1 MASAAPQQVSPPAA
15 PQQDLLSALP
25 SVIIRIKAPRDLIH
39 VATNSLFSHFEV
51 IDERPD
57 TARIGVHTNM
67 KTFRRPYDRQLVF
80 DRPAALTIAAW
91 LNTHFSRPGA
101 PYTALIVLRALWLS
115 DARYIREDLV
125 RDPDRRFEK
134 THIRLKAEIYAVK
147 DDRYLPI
154 IRFDTLQATKKMTY
168 YASLQ
173 APYSDWGNNLASIL
187 AELADSSSSLTGSHQ
202 DGDRRISLEDI
213 LLFNTSRFEAPI
225 GTDTM
230 LTRGVYNS
238 FEEFRNNAPSIRDFE
253 VKVEDDRRILYTREA
268 GNSYYTH
275 DAWGYCDGK
284 DVYIM
289 RDGILYSAWREGKA
303 FYFYRDI
310 ISRVNPPDA
319 ENSPGAGRNPGA
331 EELSTRI
338 RHRRRFR
345 HRPPCRL
352 QTPLRLLRRYGYRKC
367 VLTMPADRPVAD
379 LKASQ
384 SSHSW
389 PPVL

>member
-1 MASAAPQQVSPPAA
+1 MKNPFLLSFYLVGIFPFTPIRAQMPVSAAPQQE
-15 PQQDLLSALP
+15 LLSALP
-25 SVIIRIKAPRDLIH
+25 SVTIRIKTSHDLSQT
-39 VATNSLFSHFEV
+39 ANSSLFSHFEV

-67 KTFRRPYDRQLVF
+67 KTFRRPYDRQLIF
-80 DRPAALTIAAW
+80 DQPAAPAVAAW
-91 LNTHFSRPGA
+91 LNNHFTRPGA

-134 THIRLKAEIYAVK
+134 THIRLKAEVYAVK
-147 DDRYLPI
+147 DNRYLPV

-173 APYSDWGNNLASIL
+173 APYSDWGKNLASIL
-187 AELADSSSSLTGSHQ
+187 ADLADSSSSVTALRQ

-225 GTDTM
+225 GIDTT

-238 FEEFRNNAPSIRDFE
+238 FEEFRNNTPSIRDFE

-289 RDGILYSAWREGKA
+289 RDGVLYSAWREGKA

-310 ISRVNPPDA
+310 ISRVNPPA
-319 ENSPGAGRNPGA
+319 TEKNPATEGLSGATTGDSVTGRHA
-331 EELSTRI
+331 DYK
-338 RHRRRFR
+338 
-345 HRPPCRL
+345 
-352 QTPLRLLRRYGYRKC
+352 RRYVYSVDMDTGNVY
-367 VLTMPADRPVAD
+367 
-379 LKASQ
+379 
-384 SSHSW
+384 
-389 PPVL
+389 

>member
-1 MASAAPQQVSPPAA
+1 MKNPFLLSLYLAGIFPFAPIRAQMPLSAAS
-15 PQQDLLSALP
+15 QQDLLSALP
-25 SVIIRIKAPRDLIH
+25 SVTIRIKASHDLAH
-39 VATNSLFSHFEV
+39 TPNNSLFSHFEV

-80 DRPAALTIAAW
+80 EQSAAPAVAAW
-91 LNTHFSRPGA
+91 LNNHFSRPGA

-134 THIRLKAEIYAVK
+134 THIRLKAEVYAVK
-147 DDRYLPI
+147 DNRYLPV
-154 IRFDTLQATKKMTY
+154 IRYDTLQATKKMTY

-173 APYSDWGNNLASIL
+173 APYSDWGKNLASIL
-187 AELADSSSSLTGSHQ
+187 ADLADSSSSVTTRRQ
-202 DGDRRISLEDI
+202 DGNRRISLEDI
-213 LLFNTSRFEAPI
+213 RQFNTSRFEAPI
-225 GTDTM
+225 GIDTM

-289 RDGILYSAWREGKA
+289 RDGVLYSAWREGKA

-319 ENSPGAGRNPGA
+319 EKNPAAKRNPAAAG
-331 EELSTRI
+331 LSTHSPAERDSVSD
-338 RHRRRFR
+338 RHADYK
-345 HRPPCRL
+345 
-352 QTPLRLLRRYGYRKC
+352 RRYVYSVDMDTGTVY
-367 VLTMPADRPVAD
+367 
-379 LKASQ
+379 
-384 SSHSW
+384 
-389 PPVL
+389 

>member
-1 MASAAPQQVSPPAA
+1 MKNPFLLSFFLVGIFPFAPIQAQMPVSTV

-25 SVIIRIKAPRDLIH
+25 SVTIRIKTSHDLTQT
-39 VATNSLFSHFEV
+39 ANSSLFSHFEV

-80 DRPAALTIAAW
+80 DQPAAPAVAAW
-91 LNTHFSRPGA
+91 LNNHFTRPGA

-134 THIRLKAEIYAVK
+134 THIRLKAEVYAVK
-147 DDRYLPI
+147 DNRYLPV

-173 APYSDWGNNLASIL
+173 APYSDWGKNLASIL
-187 AELADSSSSLTGSHQ
+187 ADLADSSSSLTARRQ
-202 DGDRRISLEDI
+202 DGNRRINLEDI
-213 LLFNTSRFEAPI
+213 LRFNTSRFEAPI
-225 GTDTM
+225 GIDTT

-289 RDGILYSAWREGKA
+289 RDGVLYSAWREGKA

-310 ISRVNPPDA
+310 ISRVNPPAA
-319 ENSPGAGRNPGA
+319 EKNPATEGISGATTGDSVTGRHA
-331 EELSTRI
+331 DYK
-338 RHRRRFR
+338 
-345 HRPPCRL
+345 
-352 QTPLRLLRRYGYRKC
+352 RRYVYSVDMDTGNVY
-367 VLTMPADRPVAD
+367 
-379 LKASQ
+379 
-384 SSHSW
+384 
-389 PPVL
+389 

>member
-1 MASAAPQQVSPPAA
+1 MKNPFLLTFYLVGLFPFAPIRAQIPVSAAPQE
-15 PQQDLLSALP
+15 DLLSALP
-25 SVIIRIKAPRDLIH
+25 SVTIRIKASHDLAH
-39 VATNSLFSHFEV
+39 TANNSLFSHFEV

-80 DRPAALTIAAW
+80 DQSAAPAVAAW
-91 LNTHFSRPGA
+91 LNNHFSRPGA

-134 THIRLKAEIYAVK
+134 THIRLKAEVYAVK
-147 DDRYLPI
+147 DNRYLPV

-173 APYSDWGNNLASIL
+173 APYSDWGKNLASIL
-187 AELADSSSSLTGSHQ
+187 ADLADSSSSVTARRQ
-202 DGDRRISLEDI
+202 NGDRRISLEDI
-213 LLFNTSRFEAPI
+213 RQFNTSRFKAPI
-225 GTDTM
+225 GIDTT

-289 RDGILYSAWREGKA
+289 RDGVLYSAWREGKA

-319 ENSPGAGRNPGA
+319 EKNPAAKGISMQSATSGDSVSGRHA
-331 EELSTRI
+331 DYK
-338 RHRRRFR
+338 
-345 HRPPCRL
+345 
-352 QTPLRLLRRYGYRKC
+352 RRYVYSVDMDTGNVY
-367 VLTMPADRPVAD
+367 
-379 LKASQ
+379 
-384 SSHSW
+384 
-389 PPVL
+389 

>member
-1 MASAAPQQVSPPAA
+1 MKNPFLLTFYLVGVFPFAPSRAQMPVSAALQQE
-15 PQQDLLSALP
+15 LLSALP
-25 SVIIRIKAPRDLIH
+25 SVTIRIRASHDPAH
-39 VATNSLFSHFEV
+39 TANSSLFSHFEV

-80 DRPAALTIAAW
+80 DQPAAPAVAAW
-91 LNTHFSRPGA
+91 LNSHFSRPGA

-134 THIRLKAEIYAVK
+134 THIRLKAEVYAVK
-147 DDRYLPI
+147 DNRYLPV

-187 AELADSSSSLTGSHQ
+187 ADLADSSSSVTARRQ

-213 LLFNTSRFEAPI
+213 LLFNTSRFRAPI
-225 GTDTM
+225 GTDTT

-310 ISRVNPPDA
+310 ISRVNPPAA
-319 ENSPGAGRNPGA
+319 EKNPATEGISGATTGDSVTGRHA
-331 EELSTRI
+331 DYK
-338 RHRRRFR
+338 
-345 HRPPCRL
+345 
-352 QTPLRLLRRYGYRKC
+352 RRYVYSVDMDNGTVY
-367 VLTMPADRPVAD
+367 
-379 LKASQ
+379 
-384 SSHSW
+384 
-389 PPVL
+389 

>member
-1 MASAAPQQVSPPAA
+1 MKNPFLLAFYLVGIFPFAPIRAQMPVSAAT
-15 PQQDLLSALP
+15 QQDLLSALP
-25 SVIIRIKAPRDLIH
+25 SVTIRIKASHDLTH
-39 VATNSLFSHFEV
+39 TTNNSLFSHFEV

-80 DRPAALTIAAW
+80 DQSAAPAVAAW
-91 LNTHFSRPGA
+91 LNNHFSRPGA

-134 THIRLKAEIYAVK
+134 THIRLKAEVYAVK
-147 DDRYLPI
+147 NNRYLPV

-173 APYSDWGNNLASIL
+173 APYSDWGKNLASIL
-187 AELADSSSSLTGSHQ
+187 ADLADSSSSVTARRQ
-202 DGDRRISLEDI
+202 DAGRRISLEDI
-213 LLFNTSRFEAPI
+213 RQFNTSRFEAPI
-225 GTDTM
+225 GIDTT
-230 LTRGVYNS
+230 LIRGVYNN

-253 VKVEDDRRILYTREA
+253 VRAEDDRRILYTREA
-268 GNSYYTH
+268 GKSYYTH

-289 RDGILYSAWREGKA
+289 RDGVLYSAWREGKA

-319 ENSPGAGRNPGA
+319 EKNPAA
-331 EELSTRI
+331 EGLSTQSATTGDSVYG
-338 RHRRRFR
+338 RHADYK
-345 HRPPCRL
+345 
-352 QTPLRLLRRYGYRKC
+352 RRYVYSVDMDTGTVY
-367 VLTMPADRPVAD
+367 
-379 LKASQ
+379 
-384 SSHSW
+384 
-389 PPVL
+389 

>member
-1 MASAAPQQVSPPAA
+1 MKNPFHLIFYLVLVFPFTPTRAQVTSADPQQVSASID

-25 SVIIRIKAPRDLIH
+25 SVTIRIKASRDLIH
-39 VATNSLFSHFEV
+39 ASANSLFSHFEV

-80 DRPAALTIAAW
+80 DRPAALAVAAW
-91 LNTHFSRPGA
+91 LNNHFSRPGA
-101 PYTALIVLRALWLS
+101 PYTALIVLRSLWLS

-134 THIRLKAEIYAVK
+134 THIRLKAEVYAIK
-147 DDRYLPI
+147 DDRYLPV

-168 YASLQ
+168 YASLR

-187 AELADSSSSLTGSHQ
+187 AELADTSSYVTARRQ
-202 DGDRRISLEDI
+202 DGGHRIGIEDI
-213 LLFNTSRFEAPI
+213 RQFNTSRFEAPI
-225 GTDTM
+225 GIATA
-230 LTRGVYNS
+230 LTRGVYNN
-238 FEEFRNNAPSIRDFE
+238 FEEFRNNAPSIHDFE

-284 DVYIM
+284 DVYVM
-289 RDGILYSAWREGKA
+289 RDGVLYSAWREGKA

-310 ISRVNPPDA
+310 ISRINPPDA
-319 ENSPGAGRNPGA
+319 ERGPGTGRNPGA
-331 EELSTRI
+331 EGISTGPAATGDSVTG
-338 RHRRRFR
+338 RHADYK
-345 HRPPCRL
+345 
-352 QTPLRLLRRYGYRKC
+352 RRYVYSVDMDTGNVY
-367 VLTMPADRPVAD
+367 
-379 LKASQ
+379 
-384 SSHSW
+384 
-389 PPVL
+389 

>member
-1 MASAAPQQVSPPAA
+1 MKNPFLLSFFLVGIFPFAPIRAQMPVSTV

-25 SVIIRIKAPRDLIH
+25 SVTIRIKTSHDLTQT
-39 VATNSLFSHFEV
+39 ANSSLFSHFEV

-80 DRPAALTIAAW
+80 DQPAAPAVAAW
-91 LNTHFSRPGA
+91 LNNHFTRPGA

-134 THIRLKAEIYAVK
+134 THIRLKAEVYAVK
-147 DDRYLPI
+147 DNRYLPV

-173 APYSDWGNNLASIL
+173 APYSDWGKNLASIL
-187 AELADSSSSLTGSHQ
+187 ADLADSSSSLTARRQ
-202 DGDRRISLEDI
+202 DGNRRINLEDI
-213 LLFNTSRFEAPI
+213 LRFNTSRFEAPI
-225 GTDTM
+225 GIDTT

-289 RDGILYSAWREGKA
+289 RDGVLYSAWREGKA

-310 ISRVNPPDA
+310 ISRVNPPAA
-319 ENSPGAGRNPGA
+319 EKNPATEGISGATTGDSVTGRHA
-331 EELSTRI
+331 DYK
-338 RHRRRFR
+338 
-345 HRPPCRL
+345 
-352 QTPLRLLRRYGYRKC
+352 RRYVYSVDMDTGNVY
-367 VLTMPADRPVAD
+367 
-379 LKASQ
+379 
-384 SSHSW
+384 
-389 PPVL
+389 

>member
-1 MASAAPQQVSPPAA
+1 MKNPFLVLFYLVWAFPFTPARAQVATSAD

-25 SVIIRIKAPRDLIH
+25 SVTIRFKTAHDLIAA
-39 VATNSLFSHFEV
+39 ATISVFSHFEV

-80 DRPAALTIAAW
+80 DRSASSAVAAW
-91 LNTHFSRPGA
+91 LNNHFSRPGA

-134 THIRLKAEIYAVK
+134 THIRLKAEIYAIK
-147 DDRYLPI
+147 GDRYLPLL
-154 IRFDTLQATKKMTY
+154 RFDTLQATKKMTY
-168 YASLQ
+168 YASLR

-187 AELADSSSSLTGSHQ
+187 AELADSSSSIMTHKQ
-202 DGDRRISLEDI
+202 DGSRWISFEDI
-213 LLFNTSRFEAPI
+213 RQFNTSRFEAPI
-225 GTDTM
+225 GKADV
-230 LTRGVYNS
+230 LTRGVYTS

-253 VKVEDDRRILYTREA
+253 VKVEDNHRILYVGEA
-268 GNSYYTH
+268 GNTYYTH

-310 ISRVNPPDA
+310 ISRVNPPEGEIIPASEPISTGGATA
-319 ENSPGAGRNPGA
+319 EDSFTGRHA
-331 EELSTRI
+331 DYK
-338 RHRRRFR
+338 
-345 HRPPCRL
+345 
-352 QTPLRLLRRYGYRKC
+352 RRYVYSVDMDTGTVY
-367 VLTMPADRPVAD
+367 
-379 LKASQ
+379 
-384 SSHSW
+384 
-389 PPVL
+389 